1 MPVCQVTKAQMFQ
14 KCKRKHKKDK
24 KRPKNKSKK
33 QKHIMRS
40 TNHSQE
46 LPMSYRQ
53 FHKATIPICDNKKF
67 LISVETAGRS

>member
-1 MPVCQVTKAQMFQ
+1 MPVCQVTRAQMFH
-14 KCKRKHKKDK
+14 KRQSEHKKNK
-24 KRPKNKSKK
+24 KSPK
-33 QKHIMRS
+33 KHEQEEERS

-67 LISVETAGRS
+67 LISAETAG